1 MNVMKKMLLIFSVL
15 AITAALAGPNIGT
28 KKAHSPNANPSKG
41 SRQIVRVHPIIKNIF
56 YHLPLESSRLELREA
71 ILKDQRFVLTDTS
84 FNNFPP
90 ATFFKGI
97 TTNKGLIESD
107 PDSIQV
113 MLIYGNAALVTE
125 KGGAEDTTKH
135 PMILEC
141 VYYFSNQETAKKEY
155 ERLINRV
162 HPVFTDKSS
171 IVDDAWESD
180 YSMGKQKGTQK
191 CIGKIFDS
199 YDPYFRLALSTIAY
213 IPSDGSKPVFVLD
226 IAFSKEDE

>member
-1 MNVMKKMLLIFSVL
+1 MLLIFPVL
-15 AITAALAGPNIGT
+15 AITVALAGPNFGT
-28 KKAHSPNANPSKG
+28 QKAHSPNANPSKG
-41 SRQIVRVHPIIKNIF
+41 NRQIVQVHPIIKNIF

-141 VYYFSNQETAKKEY
+141 LYYFPNQETAEKEY
-155 ERLINRV
+155 ERLLNRV
-162 HPVFTDKSS
+162 NPVFTDKSS
-171 IVDDAWESD
+171 IVDDAWETE

-191 CIGKIFDS
+191 CIGKLMDS
-199 YDPYFRLALSTIAY
+199 YDPYFRVALSTIAY

-226 IAFSKEDE
+226 IAFSKEDK

>member
-1 MNVMKKMLLIFSVL
+1 MKKMLLIFPVL
-15 AITAALAGPNIGT
+15 AITVSLAGPKNGN
-28 KKAHSPNANPSKG
+28 KKAHSLNAIPSTG
-41 SRQIVRVHPIIKNIF
+41 ISQIVQVHPIIKNIF

-141 VYYFSNQETAKKEY
+141 RYYFSNQETAKKEY
-155 ERLINRV
+155 ERLLNRV

-171 IVDDAWESD
+171 IVDDAWETE

-191 CIGKIFDS
+191 CIGKMMDS
-199 YDPYFRLALSTIAY
+199 YDPYFRVALSTIAY
-213 IPSDGSKPVFVLD
+213 IPSDGSKPVFVVD
-226 IAFSKEDE
+226 IAFSKEDK

>member
-1 MNVMKKMLLIFSVL
+1 MNVMKKMLLIFPVL
-15 AITAALAGPNIGT
+15 AITVSLAGPKNGN
-28 KKAHSPNANPSKG
+28 KKAHSLNAIPSTG
-41 SRQIVRVHPIIKNIF
+41 ISQIVQVHPIIKNIF

-141 VYYFSNQETAKKEY
+141 RYYFSNQETAKKEY
-155 ERLINRV
+155 ERLLNRV

-171 IVDDAWESD
+171 IVDDAWETE

-191 CIGKIFDS
+191 CIGKMMDS
-199 YDPYFRLALSTIAY
+199 YDPYFRVALSTIAY
-213 IPSDGSKPVFVLD
+213 IPSDGSKPVFVVD
-226 IAFSKEDE
+226 IAFSKEDK

>member
-1 MNVMKKMLLIFSVL
+1 MNLMKKMLLIFPVL
-15 AITAALAGPNIGT
+15 AILAALAGPNIGT
-28 KKAHSPNANPSKG
+28 MKALSPNANPSKG

-90 ATFFKGI
+90 STFFKGI

-141 VYYFSNQETAKKEY
+141 RYYFSNQETAEKEY
-155 ERLINRV
+155 KRLLNWV
-162 HPVFTDKSS
+162 HPVFTDKSL
-171 IVDDAWESD
+171 IVDDAWETE

-191 CIGKIFDS
+191 CIGKMMDS
-199 YDPYFRLALSTIAY
+199 YDPYFRLAISTIAY